1 MRSRRPWRWIGVL
14 SVLAGCARA
23 AAPWHVAAVPTDIGH
38 GPAVV
43 VVAPFAHTPA
53 RWVSEVL
60 KGYRL
65 VHVSV
70 PDPDAGRTVRQA
82 VTGPVI
88 LLVTAGAQASA
99 VAVAEALADCV
110 VGLILL
116 GGTVSDLDPTLAR
129 LARTYGWPVRP
140 LSATW
145 ESVPWRF
152 WWQDLSPPFT
162 PPFMVMV
169 VAGAEDHH
177 PRPH

>member
-1 MRSRRPWRWIGVL
+1 ML

-43 VVAPFAHTPA
+43 VVAPGAHTPD
-53 RWVSEVL
+53 RWVREVL

-65 VHVSV
+65 VQVTV
-70 PDPDAGRTVRQA
+70 PDQDAGRTVRQA

-88 LLVTAGAQASA
+88 LLVTAGTQASA
-99 VAVAEALADCV
+99 VTVAEALADRV

-116 GGTVSDLDPTLAR
+116 GGTASDLDPTLAR

-140 LSATW
+140 LSTAW
-145 ESVPWRF
+145 LSVPWRF
-152 WWQDLSPPFT
+152 WWQDWLPAYTPPFT
-162 PPFMVMV
+162 VMV
-169 VAGAEDHH
+169 VSGAGTAAFE
-177 PRPH
+177 PEPG